1 VGPLVLLIS
10 LAVLGMGSTLRLGVR
25 AMTKHIYATL
35 VIVLLA
41 ANLYA
46 TTKNSQAIAKAQAD
60 IDDIESFTEDYEYL
74 WVDLSN
80 IAKALGIDGY

>member
-1 VGPLVLLIS
+1 
-10 LAVLGMGSTLRLGVR
+10 
-25 AMTKHIYATL
+25 MTKHIYATL

-60 IDDIESFTEDYEYL
+60 IDDIESFTFSTT
-74 WVDLSN
+74 VAAAIAPPPTALSRP
-80 IAKALGIDGY
+80 LPDM

>member
-1 VGPLVLLIS
+1 
-10 LAVLGMGSTLRLGVR
+10 
-25 AMTKHIYATL
+25 MTKHIYATL